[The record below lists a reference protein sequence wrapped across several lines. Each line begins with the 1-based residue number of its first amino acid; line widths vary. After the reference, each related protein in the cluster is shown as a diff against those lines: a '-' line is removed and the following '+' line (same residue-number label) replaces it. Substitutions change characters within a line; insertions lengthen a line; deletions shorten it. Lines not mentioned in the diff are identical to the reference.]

1 MSSKSASTSEYPS
14 GYLHCSPQAVI
25 RYLGSESRT
34 LTEASMGW
42 LLRRGEV
49 LASLDVKD
57 RVASPANGRIE
68 VGALLCH
75 DTRLITG
82 FGARPAIDVA
92 WLDAELIVRHVGH
105 VGRFGVRLGPR
116 DCQAVLSAER
126 GAFERWKLAV
136 GDQLE
141 VRE

>member
-1 MSSKSASTSEYPS
+1 MA
-14 GYLHCSPQAVI
+14 I
-25 RYLGSESRT
+25 RYFGSQST
-34 LTEASMGW
+34 ALTEASMGW

-49 LASLDVKD
+49 LASLDVHD
-57 RVASPANGRIE
+57 RVASVENGRGE
-68 VGALLCH
+68 VGALLRH

-82 FGARPAIDVA
+82 FGAKPAFDVA
-92 WLDAELIVRHVGH
+92 WLDATLIVRHLGH

-116 DCQAVLSAER
+116 DCQVVLSAER

>member
-1 MSSKSASTSEYPS
+1 
-14 GYLHCSPQAVI
+14 
-25 RYLGSESRT
+25 
-34 LTEASMGW
+34 MGW

-49 LASLDVKD
+49 LASLDVHD
-57 RVASPANGRIE
+57 RVGSAADGRTE
-68 VGALLCH
+68 VGALLRH

-82 FGARPAIDVA
+82 FGAKPAIDVA
-92 WLDAELIVRHVGH
+92 WLDAKLVVRHLGQI
-105 VGRFGVRLGPR
+105 GRFGVRLGPR

>member
-1 MSSKSASTSEYPS
+1 MA
-14 GYLHCSPQAVI
+14 I
-25 RYLGSESRT
+25 RYLGSENRP

-49 LASLDVKD
+49 LASLDV
-57 RVASPANGRIE
+57 RVVSAGNERVE
-68 VGALLCH
+68 VGALLRH
-75 DTRLITG
+75 DTRLVTG
-82 FGARPAIDVA
+82 FGAKPAFDVA
-92 WLDAELIVRHVGH
+92 WLDAKLVVRHLGH

>member
-1 MSSKSASTSEYPS
+1 
-14 GYLHCSPQAVI
+14 
-25 RYLGSESRT
+25 
-34 LTEASMGW
+34 MGW

-49 LASLDVKD
+49 LASLDICD
-57 RVASPANGRIE
+57 RVATAVGSRAE
-68 VGALLCH
+68 VGALLRQ
-75 DTRLITG
+75 DTRIVTG
-82 FGARPAIDVA
+82 FGAKPSADVA
-92 WLDAELIVRHVGH
+92 WLDAELVVRHLGH

-126 GAFERWKLAV
+126 GAFERWKLVV

>member
-1 MSSKSASTSEYPS
+1 
-14 GYLHCSPQAVI
+14 
-25 RYLGSESRT
+25 
-34 LTEASMGW
+34 MGW

-49 LASLDVKD
+49 LASLDVDD
-57 RVASPANGRIE
+57 RDTSAAGGRGE
-68 VGALLCH
+68 VGALLRH
-75 DTRLITG
+75 DARLVTG
-82 FGARPAIDVA
+82 FGATPPKDVA
-92 WLDAELIVRHVGH
+92 WLDATLVVRHLDH

-126 GAFERWKLAV
+126 GAFERWRLAV

>member
-1 MSSKSASTSEYPS
+1 
-14 GYLHCSPQAVI
+14 
-25 RYLGSESRT
+25 
-34 LTEASMGW
+34 MGW

-49 LASLDVKD
+49 LASLEVHA
-57 RVASPANGRIE
+57 RVASAENGPSE
-68 VGALLCH
+68 VGALLRH

-82 FGARPAIDVA
+82 FRARRGFDVA
-92 WLDAELIVRHVGH
+92 WLDTELVVRHLGHVGH
-105 VGRFGVRLGPR
+105 FGVRLGPR
-116 DCQAVLSAER
+116 ACQAVLSAER

>member
-1 MSSKSASTSEYPS
+1 
-14 GYLHCSPQAVI
+14 
-25 RYLGSESRT
+25 
-34 LTEASMGW
+34 MGW

-49 LASLDVKD
+49 LASLDVHD
-57 RVASPANGRIE
+57 RVASVENGRGE
-68 VGALLCH
+68 VGALLRH

-82 FGARPAIDVA
+82 FGAKPAFDVA
-92 WLDAELIVRHVGH
+92 WLDATLIVRHLRH

-116 DCQAVLSAER
+116 DCQVVFSAER

>member
-1 MSSKSASTSEYPS
+1 
-14 GYLHCSPQAVI
+14 
-25 RYLGSESRT
+25 
-34 LTEASMGW
+34 MGW

-49 LASLDVKD
+49 LASLEVDD
-57 RVASPANGRIE
+57 RVASVGNGRSD
-68 VGALLCH
+68 VGALLRN
-75 DTRLITG
+75 DTRLVTG
-82 FGARPAIDVA
+82 FGAKPAIDVA
-92 WLDAELIVRHVGH
+92 WLDSKLVVRHLGH

>member
-1 MSSKSASTSEYPS
+1 MA
-14 GYLHCSPQAVI
+14 I
-25 RYLGSESRT
+25 RYLGSESRA

-49 LASLDVKD
+49 LASLDVHD
-57 RVASPANGRIE
+57 RVASSGNGRGE
-68 VGALLCH
+68 VGALLRH
-75 DTRLITG
+75 DTRMITG
-82 FGARPAIDVA
+82 FGAKPALDVA
-92 WLDAELIVRHVGH
+92 WLDEKLTVRHLGH
-105 VGRFGVRLGPR
+105 VGRFGVRLAPR

-126 GAFERWKLAV
+126 GAFERWKLVV

>member
-1 MSSKSASTSEYPS
+1 VA
-14 GYLHCSPQAVI
+14 I
-25 RYLGSESRT
+25 RYFVSQGT
-34 LTEASMGW
+34 ALTEASMGW

-49 LASLDVKD
+49 LASLDVHD
-57 RVASPANGRIE
+57 RVASVDNGRSE
-68 VGALLCH
+68 VGALLRH

-82 FGARPAIDVA
+82 FGARPAFDVA
-92 WLDAELIVRHVGH
+92 WLDAKLIVRHLGH

-116 DCQAVLSAER
+116 DCQVVLSAER

>member
-1 MSSKSASTSEYPS
+1 
-14 GYLHCSPQAVI
+14 VI
-25 RYLGSESRT
+25 RYLGIANFA

-49 LASLDVKD
+49 LASLDVDD
-57 RVASPANGRIE
+57 RVASPATGRSE
-68 VGALLCH
+68 VGALLRH
-75 DTRLITG
+75 DTRLVTG
-82 FGARPAIDVA
+82 FGAKSAIDVA
-92 WLDAELIVRHVGH
+92 WLDAELIVRHLDH
-105 VGRFGVRLGPR
+105 VGRFGVCFGPR
-116 DCQAVLSAER
+116 DCQAMLSAER

>member
-1 MSSKSASTSEYPS
+1 
-14 GYLHCSPQAVI
+14 
-25 RYLGSESRT
+25 
-34 LTEASMGW
+34 MGW

-49 LASLDVKD
+49 LASLEVHA
-57 RVASPANGRIE
+57 RVASAENGLGD
-68 VGALLCH
+68 VGALLRH
-75 DTRLITG
+75 DTRLISGIRARSG
-82 FGARPAIDVA
+82 FDVA
-92 WLDAELIVRHVGH
+92 WLDTELVVRHLGH

-116 DCQAVLSAER
+116 ACQAVLSAER

>member
-1 MSSKSASTSEYPS
+1 M
-14 GYLHCSPQAVI
+14 VI
-25 RYLGSESRT
+25 RYFGSESRA

-49 LASLDVKD
+49 LASLDVHD
-57 RVASPANGRIE
+57 RVASSADGPSE
-68 VGALLCH
+68 VGAVLRH

-92 WLDAELIVRHVGH
+92 WLDAEFVVRHLGH

-126 GAFERWKLAV
+126 GAFERWQLVV
-136 GDQLE
+136 GDRLE

>member
-1 MSSKSASTSEYPS
+1 MA
-14 GYLHCSPQAVI
+14 I
-25 RYLGSESRT
+25 RYFGSQST
-34 LTEASMGW
+34 ALTEASMGW

-49 LASLDVKD
+49 LASLDVHD
-57 RVASPANGRIE
+57 RVASVENGRSE
-68 VGALLCH
+68 VGALLRH

-82 FGARPAIDVA
+82 FGARPAFDVA
-92 WLDAELIVRHVGH
+92 WLDAKLIVRHLGH

-116 DCQAVLSAER
+116 DCQVVLSAER

>member
-1 MSSKSASTSEYPS
+1 
-14 GYLHCSPQAVI
+14 
-25 RYLGSESRT
+25 
-34 LTEASMGW
+34 MGW

-49 LASLDVKD
+49 LASMDVQG
-57 RVASPANGRIE
+57 RATTSANGRTE
-68 VGALLCH
+68 VRALLRH

-82 FGARPAIDVA
+82 FGARPPIDVA
-92 WLDAELIVRHVGH
+92 WLDARLVVRHLGH

-116 DCQAVLSAER
+116 ECQAVLSAER